1 MNKTNI
7 FLSLA
12 VLAAATGAIYQ
23 NEVHETTEHN
33 AHNIQAIQNTKD
45 QEPNPLSETPKKLP
59 PAYDENSSE
68 ELLNKLAQTN
78 LNELKPLIESFWQNC
93 LRQSECDALLA
104 ELHTHASSHRYLLVA
119 EYPAKKQEF
128 DQLTASEDFNTT
140 TVEKVSRIKRI
151 YTQVWG
157 DLATELFHEEFAFYN
172 TRATLAEL
180 TDLSQEMTPDE
191 FIEQLDIL
199 SQQGK
204 VSSDAQEQYSI
215 AIEILGT
222 SMTPNE
228 LSHLRSQ
235 LARRYFDH
243 EQAQAVLVRQQQI
256 LNQQET
262 VLSYRQA
269 LSEKKAQLQML
280 KGSEYAHL
288 SAQQWQTHYDTELKS
303 FRKAFF
309 QRN

>member
-1 MNKTNI
+1 MNKTTI

-12 VLAAATGAIYQ
+12 ILAAVTGAVYQ
-23 NEVHETTEHN
+23 SEEPVTAEPK
-33 AHNIQAIQNTKD
+33 ANIQATQNTPY
-45 QEPNPLSETPKKLP
+45 QEHNPLPETPKQLP
-59 PAYDENSSE
+59 LEHSENRRG

-78 LNELKPLIESFWQNC
+78 LNELKPLIESFWQHC
-93 LRQSECDALLA
+93 LRQSQCDALLA
-104 ELHTHASSHRYLLVA
+104 ELHAHASTHRYQLIA
-119 EYPAKKQEF
+119 DYPAKKQEF
-128 DQLTASEDFNTT
+128 EQLTASEDFNTT

-157 DLATELFHEEFAFYN
+157 DLATDLFHEEFAFYD
-172 TRATLAEL
+172 TRATLAEF
-180 TDLSQEMTPDE
+180 TDLSQEMTPDD

-204 VSSDAQEQYSI
+204 VSSDAQAQYSI

-222 SMTPNE
+222 NMTPNE

-243 EQAQAVLVRQQQI
+243 EQAQAILVRQQQI
-256 LNQQET
+256 LHQQET
-262 VLSYRQA
+262 VLSYQQA
-269 LSEKKAQLQML
+269 LSEKKAQLHML

-288 SAQQWQTHYDTELKS
+288 SAQQWQTHYENEVKS

-309 QRN
+309 QSN